1 MSSYLARSQGT
12 KGSTSHH
19 ISLLFGQQKTFL
31 TLQVGSGKPSLCFPW
46 PFIWVLLYEAAD
58 TQEWHQALA
67 NRARLLGNLR
77 KLLLSHEPNVGED
90 FIFHTAGDC
99 QMTDFS
105 GNHSISHKVYTL
117 AQQLHYYVFSSEKLK
132 YMSRDCTCVLKAQHV
147 RNILK
152 LETQMFPQNTVAK
165 PTHKKEY

>member
-1 MSSYLARSQGT
+1 M
-12 KGSTSHH
+12 
-19 ISLLFGQQKTFL
+19 
-31 TLQVGSGKPSLCFPW
+31 
-46 PFIWVLLYEAAD
+46 
-58 TQEWHQALA
+58 
-67 NRARLLGNLR
+67 
-77 KLLLSHEPNVGED
+77 LSHEPNVGED
-90 FIFHTAGDC
+90 GIFHTAGDC